1 MKRAPERDYRLD
13 FCRGLALLMIFIDH
27 VPGNP
32 ASSWTLRNYAFCD
45 AAEVFVLISG
55 ISAYL
60 AYGSKFERL
69 GFRGGAA
76 AIGQRF
82 IKLYCAHVLLF
93 VLLASFVALTSFIF
107 DENFASGLRMSWL
120 FQNPVKAA
128 VAAMTLRY
136 LPAYLDILPLYLF
149 LIAITP
155 GLILV
160 VKRTPWAAILLSLLV
175 YAATR
180 STGFNLNAG
189 NDGSHWYF
197 NPLAWQLLFTAGLVL
212 GYVRRLST
220 RVIPKNGHLL
230 GLAAACTVFGFIAA
244 APWNG
249 PDTGSALF
257 STSVHLWPA
266 EKTFLA
272 PLRLI
277 NVLALA
283 YVFAFFVKPQ
293 AAFFRTKFA
302 TPVIACGQHS
312 LWVYSF
318 GVLLSVMG
326 YVAVTEIGEQGL
338 VYAAVNLV
346 GVLLHF
352 LMAGALAWLPTR
364 RGLTQRSIATRS
376 SPGVAA

>member
-69 GFRGGAA
+69 GFRRGAA
-76 AIGQRF
+76 AIGQRW
-82 IKLYCAHVLLF
+82 IKLYCAHILLLF
-93 VLLASFVALTSFIF
+93 LLAGFVALMSYIF
-107 DENFASGLRMSWL
+107 DQDFASGVRMSWL

-155 GLILV
+155 GLIPA
-160 VKRTPWAAILLSLLV
+160 VKRAPWAAIVLSLLV

-180 STGFNLNAG
+180 WTGFKLNAG

-212 GYVRRLST
+212 GYVSKLST
-220 RVIPKNGHLL
+220 PVIPKNGQLL
-230 GLAAACTVFGFIAA
+230 SLAAAFSVFGFIAA

-277 NVLALA
+277 NVVALA

-293 AAFFRTKFA
+293 AAFFKTKVA

-312 LWVYSF
+312 LWIYSF
-318 GVLLSVMG
+318 GVLLSVVG
-326 YVAVTEIGEQGL
+326 YVAVTEIGEQGV

-352 LMAGALAWLPTR
+352 LMAGALDWLPR
-364 RGLTQRSIATRS
+364 RLGFAEPRIVRPPSQ
-376 SPGVAA
+376 GVAA

>member
-32 ASSWTLRNYAFCD
+32 AGSWTLRNYAFCD

-60 AYGSKFERL
+60 AYASKFERL

-76 AIGQRF
+76 AIGQRW
-82 IKLYCAHVLLF
+82 IKIYCAHILLF
-93 VLLASFVALTSFIF
+93 FLVAGFVALVSFLL
-107 DENFASGLRMSWL
+107 DEDFASFLRMSWL
-120 FQNPVKAA
+120 FNNPTKAA
-128 VAAMTLRY
+128 VAAVTLQY

-149 LIAITP
+149 LIAMTP
-155 GLILV
+155 GLIPV
-160 VKRTPWAAILLSLLV
+160 VKRAPWATIALSLLL
-175 YAATR
+175 YAAAR

-197 NPLAWQLLFTAGLVL
+197 NPLAWQLLFTAGIVL
-212 GYVRRLST
+212 GYLSRT
-220 RVIPKNGHLL
+220 PSTVIPQNKHLL
-230 GLAAACTVFGFIAA
+230 SLALGFVGFGFAAA

-249 PDTGSALF
+249 PDTGLAFF

-293 AAFFRTKFA
+293 AAFFKTKFA

-312 LWVYSF
+312 LWIYCF
-318 GVLLSVMG
+318 GVLLSVAG
-326 YVAVTEIGEQGL
+326 YVAVTESGEQSV

-352 LMAGALAWLPTR
+352 LMAGALTWLPTR
-364 RGLTQRSIATRS
+364 LGFATRS
-376 SPGVAA
+376 MTAPPKQWAAA

>member
-1 MKRAPERDYRLD
+1 MKRPPERDYRLD

-76 AIGQRF
+76 AIGHRWV
-82 IKLYCAHVLLF
+82 KLYCAHILLF
-93 VLLASFVALTSFIF
+93 SLVAGFLALASLIF
-107 DENFASGLRMSWL
+107 EEDFASTLRMSWL
-120 FQNPVKAA
+120 FQSPLNAA
-128 VAAMTLRY
+128 VAAITLRY
-136 LPAYLDILPLYLF
+136 LPAYLDILPLYLC

-155 GLILV
+155 GLIPI
-160 VKRTPWAAILLSLLV
+160 VKRAPLAAIGLSVLV

-180 STGFNLNAG
+180 STRFNLSAG
-189 NDGSHWYF
+189 NDGSQWYF
-197 NPLAWQLLFTAGLVL
+197 NPLAWQLLFVAGVVL
-212 GYVRRLST
+212 GYLIRTSIT
-220 RVIPKNGHLL
+220 VIPQNRHLL
-230 GLAAACTVFGFIAA
+230 SLALGFVVFGFVAA

-249 PDTGSALF
+249 PDTGSTLLGSSF
-257 STSVHLWPA
+257 HVWPA

-293 AAFFRTKFA
+293 ATFFKTKLA
-302 TPVIACGQHS
+302 APLIACGQRS
-312 LWVYSF
+312 LGVYCF
-318 GVLLSVMG
+318 GVLLSVTG
-326 YVAVTEIGEQGL
+326 YVAVIESPQRCFAY
-338 VYAAVNLV
+338 VAVNLV
-346 GVLLHF
+346 GILLHF
-352 LMAGALAWLPTR
+352 LMAAVLAWLPTR
-364 RGLTQRSIATRS
+364 LVVAERGMAKTPGQ
-376 SPGVAA
+376 GVAA